1 MAVLSDLDDCKL
13 EAIFPDKDEEQQ
25 VLHYEYYSDT
35 SRVQRKARVEKRW
48 IRQRCL
54 GRGSYGD
61 VWLEFLG
68 DEPNIKRAVKAIR
81 IKDVWSGVDVNYAR
95 EVKAMVEFSK
105 TKYREDGH
113 FVHFL
118 GWYDNTRTDTVF
130 LAMEYFPLGDLES
143 HMIEPFAEDSVKVI
157 STQLLHAL
165 ATMHAAGFTHRD
177 LKPANMFV
185 VQNSPVWWIKLGDF
199 GITKR
204 VQSSATALRTRI
216 GTQDYMAPEFFG
228 YVEDQDEED
237 PEYTNAVDVWAVGCI
252 VFKLFTQHVPFPSGE
267 TMWPLK
273 KYCLGK
279 TSAPQAV
286 LRERGV
292 GNTGVNFVLRLLEPQ
307 PSRRLTAG
315 AALEDPWLNSVDGSP
330 SELDLIAP
338 SSPIPLQGQLVDE
351 ASMVKNYGPKYA
363 STHKEETV
371 PPRIDLC
378 PGLVTGTEWGLLD
391 PPATV
396 SDSTLPLETSSGE
409 KSDVLA
415 DNPAPENPIATPV
428 VVKDETEREDATVK
442 PISRLQQALT
452 IRMPK
457 ISPAKRLLDC
467 PLSRSCSLLGPRGLE
482 TQELLDEHLVEVHRD
497 WQRTLRKWE
506 QIGGIDHRPV
516 KPYDCPLSSQCCR
529 SHKAGFESEEEVF
542 RHLDVH
548 HGYKDPPKEGDLLVP
563 RLGIFQ

>member
-177 LKPANMFV
+177 LKPANIFV

-204 VQSSATALRTRI
+204 VQSSATALRTMI

-307 PSRRLTAG
+307 PSRPLTAE
-315 AALEDPWLNSVDGSP
+315 AAQENPWLKSVDKDPAELNLVFRSSSTS
-330 SELDLIAP
+330 SEEEALI
-338 SSPIPLQGQLVDE
+338 GT
-351 ASMVKNYGPKYA
+351 SMVKNYGRKPM
-363 STHKEETV
+363 STSGRQEANHITPNTATRITLSPVHDESLTQDESTTLRPVSALERDLTMRWSKLT
-371 PPRIDLC
+371 PNPRSI
-378 PGLVTGTEWGLLD
+378 
-391 PPATV
+391 
-396 SDSTLPLETSSGE
+396 
-409 KSDVLA
+409 
-415 DNPAPENPIATPV
+415 N
-428 VVKDETEREDATVK
+428 
-442 PISRLQQALT
+442 
-452 IRMPK
+452 
-457 ISPAKRLLDC
+457 C
-467 PLSRSCSLLGPRGLE
+467 PLSRECSRCGPNAFY
-482 TQELLDEHLVEVHRD
+482 TDEQLTFHLQNEHRD
-497 WQRTLRKWE
+497 WEANYKDWKERGL
-506 QIGGIDHRPV
+506 IDERPSQ
-516 KPYDCPLSSQCCR
+516 PYDCPWAWTCSR
-529 SHKAGFESEEEVF
+529 NGRNGFGSEEEVLQHF
-542 RHLDVH
+542 VDQHRF
-548 HGYKDPPKEGDLLVP
+548 KSPPKEGDILVP
-563 RLGIFQ
+563 RFNIFNY